1 MNQGKYVFSQV
12 METVVRYRFD
22 KCVARFKGEHRVK
35 NLTCWEQFLS
45 LSFGQLTF
53 RKSLRDIVIC
63 LTAHREKL
71 YHAGFRQPI
80 HLSTLADANERR
92 DWRIYRDF
100 AVSLIT
106 EARKLY
112 ADDKLPTLEI
122 SEAAYVLDSTTIELC
137 LSLFP
142 WAHLPHDQAAIK
154 MHLSLE
160 LHGNIPAFFDF
171 SGGKEADVFFLD
183 RVIFEAGAYYVF
195 DRGYHDFGRFFK
207 INEAGAYF
215 VTRAKINSSFRRLY
229 SNPVDEK
236 TGVRCDQIVVEGYHH
251 WARKYPAQLRRIK
264 YFDSTTKK
272 YYVFMTN
279 NFDLPAAA
287 IAELYKQRWQVELF
301 FKWIKQH
308 LSVESFWGRSANAVK
323 MQICVAI
330 STYLLVLILKK
341 KFRLEQN
348 TYEIL
353 QILSVSPFDK
363 TPIVELI
370 SNCSLQIPEPQ
381 LLKQARLLMF

>member
-1 MNQGKYVFSQV
+1 MNQGKYIFSQV
-12 METVVRYRFD
+12 MEVAVRYRFD
-22 KCVARFKGEHRVK
+22 QRVARYNGEYRVK
-35 NLTCWEQFLS
+35 NLSCWEQFLS

-63 LTAHREKL
+63 LAAHREKL
-71 YHAGFRQPI
+71 YHAGFRQPV

-100 AVSLIT
+100 AVSLIA

-112 ADDKLPTLEI
+112 ADDALPTLEI
-122 SEAAYVLDSTTIELC
+122 SEAVYVLDSTTIELC
-137 LSLFP
+137 LALFP

-154 MHLSLE
+154 LHLGLE
-160 LHGNIPAFFDF
+160 LRGNIPAFFDF

-183 RVIFEAGAYYVF
+183 RIIFEAGAYYVF
-195 DRGYHDFGRFFK
+195 DRGYHDLGRFSK

-229 SNPVDEK
+229 SNPVDEA
-236 TGVRCDQIVVEGYHH
+236 TGVRCDQIVVEGYQHR
-251 WARKYPAQLRRIK
+251 AAKYRRQLRRIK
-264 YFDSTTKK
+264 YLDSTTKK

-279 NFDLPAAA
+279 NFDLPAAT

-301 FKWIKQH
+301 FKWVKQH

-341 KFRLEQN
+341 KLRLEQN
-348 TYEIL
+348 IYEIL

-370 SNCSLQIPEPQ
+370 SNCALQIPEPQ
-381 LLKQARLLMF
+381 SLKQARLLMF